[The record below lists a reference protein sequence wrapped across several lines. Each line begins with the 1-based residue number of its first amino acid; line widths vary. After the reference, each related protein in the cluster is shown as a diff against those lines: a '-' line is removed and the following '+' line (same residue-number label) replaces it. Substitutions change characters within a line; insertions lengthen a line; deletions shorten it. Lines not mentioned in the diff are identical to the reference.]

1 MQTTTRVAV
10 IGGGVVGCSVLY
22 HLTKL
27 GWSDVMLLERSEL
40 TSGSTWHAAG
50 GFHTLNGDT
59 NMAALQGYTIKLY
72 KELEAITGLSCGLHH
87 VGGVTLADNQDRFDM
102 LVAERAKHRYM
113 GLETEIVGPEEIAKI
128 APVTNIEGIIGALY
142 DPLDG
147 HLDPSGTTHAYAK
160 AARMAGATIKTHC
173 KVLQTT
179 QRSDGTWDIITN
191 KGSIHAEHIVNAAGL
206 WAREVGAMAG
216 IYFPLLPMEHQYIV
230 TEEVP
235 EIAAIIDA
243 GGEHPHVTDPAGES
257 YLRQEGRGLCIGFY
271 EKLCRPWSVDGT
283 PWDFG
288 HELLPD
294 DFDKIEDSI
303 AFAYKRFPA
312 LERAGVKSVIHGPFT
327 FAPDGNP
334 LVGPVPGMRNY
345 WSACAVMAGFSQGG
359 GVGLTLAQWMI
370 EGEPERD
377 VFAMDCARFGKWIT
391 PGYTLPKVIENYQR
405 RFSVSHPNEELPAAR
420 GVRRTPMYETFTEMG
435 AVWGAQ
441 FGLEVPNYFSH
452 PGEPDFET
460 PSFRR
465 SNAWGATK
473 REVKTVRQG
482 VGINEVHNFS
492 KFLVTGSNAR
502 SWLDRMMAGR
512 IPQPGR
518 LSLAPM
524 LSHKGKIIGDFTVS
538 CIKEGTFQL
547 TASYASQ
554 DYHHRWFLHNMQDG
568 VQLENISDHRTGFQI
583 AGPKAAELL
592 QTCTTT
598 QVSSIKFLGV
608 VEMIVGSTACLVQ
621 QLSYT
626 GDHGFEIYCDPM
638 AQLSLWDTLWNAGQP
653 HAIAPFGMRAMMSM
667 RLDRFFGSWMSEF
680 SPDYT
685 AAETGL
691 DRFISFK
698 KNTDFIGR
706 AVAEAERVKPPN
718 RQLVVFEVDAI
729 DADVVAYEPV
739 FIDDKV
745 QGFCT
750 SGGYSHHAEK
760 SIAFALVPR
769 SSVTD
774 TLAVEIEI
782 LGQRCKA
789 RRLME
794 PLL

>member
-1 MQTTTRVAV
+1 
-10 IGGGVVGCSVLY
+10 
-22 HLTKL
+22 
-27 GWSDVMLLERSEL
+27 
-40 TSGSTWHAAG
+40 
-50 GFHTLNGDT
+50 
-59 NMAALQGYTIKLY
+59 
-72 KELEAITGLSCGLHH
+72 
-87 VGGVTLADNQDRFDM
+87 
-102 LVAERAKHRYM
+102 
-113 GLETEIVGPEEIAKI
+113 
-128 APVTNIEGIIGALY
+128 
-142 DPLDG
+142 
-147 HLDPSGTTHAYAK
+147 
-160 AARMAGATIKTHC
+160 
-173 KVLQTT
+173 
-179 QRSDGTWDIITN
+179 
-191 KGSIHAEHIVNAAGL
+191 
-206 WAREVGAMAG
+206 
-216 IYFPLLPMEHQYIV
+216 
-230 TEEVP
+230 
-235 EIAAIIDA
+235 
-243 GGEHPHVTDPAGES
+243 
-257 YLRQEGRGLCIGFY
+257 
-271 EKLCRPWSVDGT
+271 
-283 PWDFG
+283 
-288 HELLPD
+288 
-294 DFDKIEDSI
+294 
-303 AFAYKRFPA
+303 
-312 LERAGVKSVIHGPFT
+312 
-327 FAPDGNP
+327 
-334 LVGPVPGMRNY
+334 
-345 WSACAVMAGFSQGG
+345 
-359 GVGLTLAQWMI
+359 
-370 EGEPERD
+370 
-377 VFAMDCARFGKWIT
+377 
-391 PGYTLPKVIENYQR
+391 
-405 RFSVSHPNEELPAAR
+405 
-420 GVRRTPMYETFTEMG
+420 MYETFTEMG
-435 AVWGAQ
+435 AVWGVQ

-465 SNAWGATK
+465 SNAWVATK
-473 REVKTVRQG
+473 REVKIVRQG

-492 KFLVTGSNAR
+492 KFLVSGSNAR
-502 SWLDRMMAGR
+502 SWLNRVMAGR
-512 IPQPGR
+512 IPEPGR
-518 LSLAPM
+518 LSLTPM

-568 VQLENISDHRTGFQI
+568 VQLENISDRRTGFQI

-598 QVSSIKFLGV
+598 QVSSIKFLDV
-608 VEMIVGSTACLVQ
+608 VEMVVGSTTCLVQ

-626 GDHGFEIYCDPM
+626 GNHGFEIYCDPM
-638 AQLSLWDTLWNAGQP
+638 AQLSLWDTLWSAGQP

-667 RLDRFFGSWMSEF
+667 RLDRFFGSWMSDF

-698 KNTDFIGR
+698 KNTNFIGR
-706 AVAEAERVKPPN
+706 AVAEAERVKPTN

-729 DADVVAYEPV
+729 DADVVGYEPV
-739 FIDDKV
+739 FIEDKV